1 MRLLSYI
8 SSTSWGGLEMNA
20 VRYVHW
26 FAEAGA
32 EVKLICVADT
42 PVYQRALELGLAV
55 QTTTRNRKYFD
66 WKHARALA
74 REVNAFAPDVLWF
87 RDNRDM
93 DVLAWTKVFARHPFQ
108 LVYHQAMQLGVAKKD
123 PLHTWRFR
131 KIDTWIALLPFLA
144 QQVETQTRFPRTR
157 IATVPLGQEA
167 ERFSPERHTRS
178 KARAALDLPEDAW
191 IAGIIGR
198 IDPLKGQ
205 LEAVRAV
212 AALHAQGH
220 HVQLLLMGKP
230 THGEGLAYV
239 ESVQAA
245 IAQHGLQKVVHLRPY
260 SSQVALAYRALDV
273 FVMAS
278 AGETFGNVTV
288 AAMLSRVAVLGTNT
302 SGTPEILDHGKAGM
316 LFDPQEKH
324 GLTRALQALCTQPET
339 VDALAEAGYQRALKH
354 YTKQTVMDQLQ
365 KLLS

>member
-1 MRLLSYI
+1 
-8 SSTSWGGLEMNA
+8 MNA

-32 EVKLICVADT
+32 EVKLICVAHT
-42 PVYQRALELGLAV
+42 PVHQRALELGLDV
-55 QTTTRNRKYFD
+55 QTAPRNRKYFD
-66 WKHARALA
+66 WKSARALA
-74 REVNAFAPDVLWF
+74 GEVNAFAPDVLWF

-93 DVLAWTKVFARHPFQ
+93 DVLAWTKVFARRPFK

-144 QQVETQTRFPRTR
+144 EQVATQTKFPRTR

-167 ERFSPERHTRS
+167 ERFSPEQHTRS
-178 KARAALDLPEDAW
+178 EARAALKLPDDAW

-205 LEAVRAV
+205 LEAVNAV
-212 AALHAQGH
+212 AALQTQGH
-220 HVQLLLMGKP
+220 DVHLLLMGEP
-230 THGEGLAYV
+230 THGEGLAYM

-245 IAQHGLQKVVHLRPY
+245 IAQQGLQEVVHLRPY
-260 SSQVALAYRALDV
+260 SPQVALAYRSLDV

-288 AAMLSRVAVLGTNT
+288 EAMLSRVAVLGTNT

-316 LFDPQEKH
+316 LFDPDSQT
-324 GLTRALQALCTQPET
+324 GLTQALQSLYTQPET

-354 YTKQTVMDQLQ
+354 YTKQVVLDQLQ
-365 KLLS
+365 KLLA